1 MVSNREPLQVWEED
15 FPTASGDTSSAGVLA
30 LAFGGKKKGN
40 SFFFFFFFFTNY
52 SVTWAS
58 LVTQVKNPPVNAG
71 DTGDAV
77 WVPGS
82 GRFPA
87 RGNGNPLQ

>member
-40 SFFFFFFFFTNY
+40 SFFFFFTKY
-52 SVTWAS
+52 SVSWAS

-71 DTGDAV
+71 DISWITV
-77 WVPGS
+77 S
-82 GRFPA
+82 GRAPGV
-87 RGNGNPLQ
+87 GNGNSL